1 MEFVVIGYDAKDEK
15 ALERRIAARTAHLE
29 NANKLFE
36 EKRLLFASAL
46 LDENENMNGSIMFCD
61 FPSKETLEKDW
72 LKHEPY
78 IIGNVWEKVIIK
90 RTKIA
95 KLVG

>member
-61 FPSKETLEKDW
+61 FPSKETLKKDW